1 MSVPPAVF
9 GERGER
15 PVFFAVEHL
24 PIERVRS
31 ILEIPGTTHTER
43 GGVVGVACPWDV
55 IESVAALTQL
65 AAPPRPEDE
74 GLYPGY
80 ERYAQLGLPEK
91 TRPHQKED
99 IRFLCRRAYAILAE
113 PMRGGKSL
121 IGVASTVALGA
132 ERTLIVGPS
141 ISLWNWAKEVYQWTG
156 EEALIL
162 SGLSA
167 TEARRFC
174 GTCFGRGYLRPS
186 HAACPS
192 CRAKNGTSYG
202 FRLHTVKTMQPS
214 GGGYQCPRHPGF
226 EVDWPNVLCPMC
238 RRSLAAEMEQ
248 SRYIILNYELLTPLE
263 QYDATGGAIGPRG
276 GFGGWLEPLRA
287 WRADVAIFDEAHMLR
302 GWSTAKKQNPVRRER
317 CRELVVGVPRVWALT
332 GTPFWAHTRDI
343 WGILDVISNGLYGGG
358 RGIPGRAFM
367 TRYCLPSEAPV
378 LMADLRHK
386 AIKDVRVG
394 DLVWGWKQTKGT
406 RRRFVQA
413 RVERVFVRKAH
424 VVEVTMASGRK
435 LRCTEDHQWAN
446 AAAKGQ
452 GFQEYVRALP
462 KGVARQDEKGRIVP
476 HATNRSRGTRLGFV
490 TPIFPSP
497 EVTDEY
503 RRGYLHGLSDGDGT
517 ASYKWYLR
525 PDVQDGST
533 YTERR
538 RRVSIR
544 LKDDEPIHRGEA
556 FAKRLKIPVKTKK
569 QKVLTEISFSG
580 PDALRFFLAPR
591 RGDDEYWRGYLGG
604 VYDAEGW
611 GLVFAQYQ
619 TINPE
624 IYDNICDALE
634 RFKFPIRKDEEG
646 VCVIGGRPEFMR
658 LWALIQPAI
667 KRKIYGMVRSVGRSE
682 HKVFSNWNADEVVD
696 VVPVGEQTVHC
707 LQTTTG
713 NFVAYGYG
721 SKNCAGGPGEFGWT
735 ADGLTAFAETELM
748 RRLQH
753 VMIRHSRAEIYESL
767 PPKTREVVDIE
778 VEGVR
783 RAGSLSRERLGAA
796 LADEIKHISAAKRA
810 YVVEKVLSE
819 VAEGAKVVVFCYHV
833 ESAEETL
840 KELQKGLKDARF
852 RRMNAKTWFV
862 TGDRPAT
869 HKARDSMCEAFREAE
884 GPGVFVATI
893 KAMQVA
899 LSLKGAQS
907 VHFIDLDYVPG
918 AMFQAEDRCF
928 DPDGKGFVVYY
939 YQVRGS
945 VDEDIVAAVRERIEM
960 LDAMTNDAEANALR
974 AAFDSVKMREETLDA
989 IWARH
994 TAHLRESL
1002 DEPSN
1007 LSEDGEP

>member
-1 MSVPPAVF
+1 M
-9 GERGER
+9 
-15 PVFFAVEHL
+15 
-24 PIERVRS
+24 
-31 ILEIPGTTHTER
+31 EIPGTTHTER

-65 AAPPRPEDE
+65 AAPSRPEDE

-80 ERYAQLGLPEK
+80 ARYAQLGLPEK

-99 IRFLCRRAYAILAE
+99 IRFLCRRSYAVLAE
-113 PMRGGKSL
+113 LMRAGKTL
-121 IGVASTVALGA
+121 ISIAATVALGA
-132 ERTLIVGPS
+132 ERTIVVGPS
-141 ISLWNWAKEVYQWTG
+141 ISLWNWAKEIYQWTG

-186 HAACPS
+186 NEPCPA
-192 CRAKNGTSYG
+192 CRAKNGQSYG
-202 FRLHTVKTMQPS
+202 FRLHTVKTMQPK
-214 GGGYQCPRHPGF
+214 GAGFACPRHPGF
-226 EVDWPNVLCPMC
+226 EVDWPNVLCPTC
-238 RRSLAAEMEQ
+238 RRSLAAEMER

-358 RGIPGRAFM
+358 RGIPGRLFM
-367 TRYCLPSEAPV
+367 QRY
-378 LMADLRHK
+378 
-386 AIKDVRVG
+386 
-394 DLVWGWKQTKGT
+394 
-406 RRRFVQA
+406 
-413 RVERVFVRKAH
+413 
-424 VVEVTMASGRK
+424 
-435 LRCTEDHQWAN
+435 
-446 AAAKGQ
+446 
-452 GFQEYVRALP
+452 
-462 KGVARQDEKGRIVP
+462 
-476 HATNRSRGTRLGFV
+476 
-490 TPIFPSP
+490 
-497 EVTDEY
+497 
-503 RRGYLHGLSDGDGT
+503 
-517 ASYKWYLR
+517 
-525 PDVQDGST
+525 
-533 YTERR
+533 
-538 RRVSIR
+538 
-544 LKDDEPIHRGEA
+544 
-556 FAKRLKIPVKTKK
+556 
-569 QKVLTEISFSG
+569 
-580 PDALRFFLAPR
+580 
-591 RGDDEYWRGYLGG
+591 
-604 VYDAEGW
+604 
-611 GLVFAQYQ
+611 
-619 TINPE
+619 
-624 IYDNICDALE
+624 
-634 RFKFPIRKDEEG
+634 
-646 VCVIGGRPEFMR
+646 
-658 LWALIQPAI
+658 
-667 KRKIYGMVRSVGRSE
+667 
-682 HKVFSNWNADEVVD
+682 
-696 VVPVGEQTVHC
+696 
-707 LQTTTG
+707 
-713 NFVAYGYG
+713 
-721 SKNCAGGPGEFGWT
+721 CAGGPGEFGWT

-753 VMIRHSRAEIYESL
+753 IMIRHSRAEIYETL
-767 PPKTREVVDIE
+767 PPKTREVVDVE

-796 LADEIKHISAAKRA
+796 LADEIKHVSAAKRA
-810 YVVEKVLSE
+810 HVVEKVLSE